1 MSDEKSESDTLEDSL
16 RQTHGEVFKAT
27 FVDVGGV
34 KVDVFYRCPTRQ
46 ESERFKYK
54 AFDDKKPKKQA
65 DGADELGMAVVVHP
79 DRKTFAAL
87 CERRPMIAGLI
98 AGDAAQIAAG
108 KESELGKRV

>member
-1 MSDEKSESDTLEDSL
+1 
-16 RQTHGEVFKAT
+16 
-27 FVDVGGV
+27 
-34 KVDVFYRCPTRQ
+34 
-46 ESERFKYK
+46 
-54 AFDDKKPKKQA
+54 
-65 DGADELGMAVVVHP
+65 MAVVVHP